1 MVAASSARS
10 KEVTGMRECSRFAGR
25 FRSERHVASTPGVLD
40 RGQDAAVPAIRI
52 TRYERCPHTRVASE
66 LTTLVRWILSLPWV
80 TERAEHPQAPGVRW
94 FAVDC
99 DPLDRHRTW
108 LLVGDIDWR
117 GAADQTVTL
126 VLPRE
131 VAHPLVAAGHAM
143 LIAVLPSGHRLVS
156 LSTPQS
162 GQELELLRTL
172 MLASYMGAFQ

>member
-1 MVAASSARS
+1 
-10 KEVTGMRECSRFAGR
+10 MRECSRFAGR
-25 FRSERHVASTPGVLD
+25 FRSERHVPRNPG
-40 RGQDAAVPAIRI
+40 REHGRDAAVPATHA
-52 TRYERCPHTRVASE
+52 TRRDESCPRTSVASE
-66 LTTLVRWILSLPWV
+66 FTTLVRWILGLPWV
-80 TERAEHPQAPGVRW
+80 TERAELPQAPGVRW

-108 LLVGDIDWR
+108 LLVGDVDWH

-126 VLPRE
+126 VLSGE
-131 VAHPLVAAGHAM
+131 VARPLVAAGHAM